1 MATAELREYGGEPG
15 SALATESR
23 PEPELATESRPEAE
37 LALAAAPALPVR
49 LALEPV
55 EATVETG
62 GEVTFAA
69 LVRNTGA
76 LADHYIV
83 DVAGVPADWR
93 RIDAPFFS
101 LGAGGVQWV
110 MIAVRPPI
118 AAPESVEPLRLTV
131 RATADSDLAAPSV
144 AAASLTVRRP
154 HRVTMELA
162 SAEAA
167 GPEAA
172 FLVTFANPLD
182 VPAPIALLVDDGGAG
197 LRVRIAPDEA
207 LLAPPRA
214 TVTLTVR
221 VRPPRTAPAGPRAY
235 DLTFVG
241 RDVAADDA
249 ADPALTRHG
258 RFMYI
263 PPLPAA
269 PPEDVY
275 GAVLRH
281 GRREASFALFVGAPL
296 LLVAGVVAGV
306 AVHSSHRTP
315 EARSAARHPAVTV
328 PALPVA
334 TGRSSRRT
342 GQSALGSAVAPI
354 VLRLPVVRGFTL
366 RHDRPG
372 QPYRLAWGTH
382 GARHVTLDGQRV
394 AAYGHFV
401 LRRPLRSHTYALV
414 AVNDVGQVTVR
425 VRIVVTVPAPVSRTY
440 TLAP

>member
-1 MATAELREYGGEPG
+1 VAAAELREYGGEPG

-23 PEPELATESRPEAE
+23 PEPELA
-37 LALAAAPALPVR
+37 LVAPLALPVR

-69 LVRNTGA
+69 LVHNTGA

-83 DVAGVPADWR
+83 DVAGVPADWC

-118 AAPESVEPLRLTV
+118 AVPESVEPLRLTV

-144 AAASLTVRRP
+144 AAASLTVRTP
-154 HRVTMELA
+154 QRVTMELA

-167 GPEAA
+167 GPEAT

-182 VPAPIALLVDDGGAG
+182 APAPIALLVDDGGAG

-207 LLAPPRA
+207 VLAPPRA

-221 VRPPRTAPAGPRAY
+221 VRVPRKAPSGPRAY
-235 DLTFVG
+235 DLIFVG

-249 ADPALTRHG
+249 VDPALTRHG

-275 GAVLRH
+275 GAVPRH
-281 GRREASFALFVGAPL
+281 GRREASLALFVGAPV
-296 LLVAGVVAGV
+296 LLVAGVVVGV
-306 AVHSSHRTP
+306 AVHSSHRTL
-315 EARSAARHPAVTV
+315 EARSAARRPAVT
-328 PALPVA
+328 
-334 TGRSSRRT
+334 GSSRRT
-342 GQSALGSAVAPI
+342 GQSALGPAAAPI
-354 VLRLPVVRGFTL
+354 VLRLPVVKNFTL

-382 GARHVTLDGQRV
+382 GARRVTLDGRRV

-425 VRIVVTVPAPVSRTY
+425 VRIVVTAAPPPVSGSY